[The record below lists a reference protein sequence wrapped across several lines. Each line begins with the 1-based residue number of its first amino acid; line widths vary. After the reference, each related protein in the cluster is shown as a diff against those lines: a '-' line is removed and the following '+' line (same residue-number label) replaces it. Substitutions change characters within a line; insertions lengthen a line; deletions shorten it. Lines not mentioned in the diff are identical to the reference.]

1 MRALSPSMAPLVY
14 PRGALFSVH
23 AALETGQ
30 RHADAPLAAVRTG
43 HVALG
48 RGRQVLGGGLV
59 VLVARAVA
67 RAVVRAW
74 ELNRPDVTAA
84 RPSPSDMHP
93 AVPQPGSEGTEGIVI
108 RSSCSKVLDFACHFP
123 DDGSW
128 FQHALSHEPAPHGRH
143 QVRYPSPWN
152 RIPYKSCLQFFR
164 LTEPHRSP

>member
-48 RGRQVLGGGLV
+48 RGCQVLVGGLV
-59 VLVARAVA
+59 VLVA

-84 RPSPSDMHP
+84 RPAPSDMHP
-93 AVPQPGSEGTEGIVI
+93 AVPGAG
-108 RSSCSKVLDFACHFP
+108 L
-123 DDGSW
+123 
-128 FQHALSHEPAPHGRH
+128 
-143 QVRYPSPWN
+143 
-152 RIPYKSCLQFFR
+152 
-164 LTEPHRSP
+164 